1 MADATK
7 AEFRAILEKY
17 MMIDFG
23 FGGIQKAQKEARII
37 SKKERL
43 VLKRVTGE
51 KAAGVVGRI
60 IQSNGKT
67 FRIWARLALIHLSGR
82 HPRALWSPFSR
93 IHWTSIFFSYH
104 HTHVLT
110 PYGEADRRPRGPDFA
125 VRALEGGTEKER
137 ARLRRRSPHH
147 DNLLLAAGEM
157 SR

>member
-1 MADATK
+1 M
-7 AEFRAILEKY
+7 
-17 MMIDFG
+17 
-23 FGGIQKAQKEARII
+23 GGIKVKKRQK
-37 SKKERL
+37 STYYFKKERL
-43 VLKRVTGE
+43 VLMKRVTGE

-60 IQSNGKT
+60 IQSSGKT

-104 HTHVLT
+104 NTHVLT

>member
-1 MADATK
+1 M
-7 AEFRAILEKY
+7 
-17 MMIDFG
+17 
-23 FGGIQKAQKEARII
+23 GGIKIKKRQK
-37 SKKERL
+37 STCYFKKERL

-51 KAAGVVGRI
+51 KAAEVFGRI
-60 IQSNGKT
+60 IQSSGKT

-110 PYGEADRRPRGPDFA
+110 PYGEADPRPRGPDFA
-125 VRALEGGTEKER
+125 VLALEEGTEKER